1 MSSRHPYRRMIV
13 ALLAALV
20 VGGLAATPA
29 AAEPG
34 GDTGDEGSSA
44 NPTLGSVLED
54 STRAWSEA
62 KEKFDASVKRQ
73 GELTA
78 QLQATEAQLATV
90 QEQVAAIAVAAYRTG
105 PLTTFAALMDAGT
118 PDSFAERADTINQIA
133 HHNDN
138 LLHQLKGLK
147 ESQAAQKKALEDEV
161 AAQQQQVQTME
172 QKKKDA
178 ETALKLAG
186 GPSKGFV
193 TANLPSADPVPR
205 TSSGALP
212 KESCSVNDPTT
223 TGCITP
229 RMLHAM
235 QEAQKDGFKRFVACF
250 RPSGPYEHPKG
261 RACDFS
267 VQTKNGFGGVAS
279 GDDYVYGS
287 TLAAYFV
294 KNANQLGVM
303 YVIWFKEIWTPAVGW
318 HHYSGVAGDPSSD
331 HTNHVHLS
339 IL

>member
-1 MSSRHPYRRMIV
+1 MSSRHPYRRILV
-13 ALLAALV
+13 GLLAAMVL
-20 VGGLAATPA
+20 GGLAATPA

-54 STRAWSEA
+54 STRAWTDA
-62 KEKFDASVKRQ
+62 KANYDASVKHQ
-73 GELTA
+73 AELTA
-78 QLQATEAQLATV
+78 QLQATEAQLVSIQA
-90 QEQVAAIAVAAYRTG
+90 QVEAIAVAAYRTG
-105 PLTTFAALMDAGT
+105 PLTTISALMDST
-118 PDSFAERADTINQIA
+118 SPDSFAERASSINQIA
-133 HHNDN
+133 HHNDH
-138 LLHQLKGLK
+138 LLHDFKQLKDQ
-147 ESQAAQKKALEDEV
+147 QAAQKKALDDEV
-161 AAQQQQVQTME
+161 AAQQQQVATME

-178 ETALKLAG
+178 ENALKLAG

-193 TANLPSADPVPR
+193 TANLPNADPVPR
-205 TSSGALP
+205 TAGGALP
-212 KESCSVNDPTT
+212 KESCSVKDPTT

-229 RMLHAM
+229 RMIHAM

-267 VQTKNGFGGVAS
+267 VQTKSGFGGVAS
-279 GDDYVYGS
+279 GDDFVYGS

-294 KNANQLGVM
+294 KNANALGVM

>member
-1 MSSRHPYRRMIV
+1 MDSS
-13 ALLAALV
+13 
-20 VGGLAATPA
+20 
-29 AAEPG
+29 
-34 GDTGDEGSSA
+34 
-44 NPTLGSVLED
+44 
-54 STRAWSEA
+54 
-62 KEKFDASVKRQ
+62 
-73 GELTA
+73 
-78 QLQATEAQLATV
+78 
-90 QEQVAAIAVAAYRTG
+90 
-105 PLTTFAALMDAGT
+105 T
-118 PDSFAERADTINQIA
+118 PDSFAERASSINQIA

-138 LLHQLKGLK
+138 LLHQNKLLK
-147 ESQAAQKKALEDEV
+147 ESQAAQKKALDDEI
-161 AAQQQQVQTME
+161 ASQQEQVKTME
-172 QKKKDA
+172 QKKADA
-178 ETALKLAG
+178 EKALALAG

-193 TANLPSADPVPR
+193 TANLPTAESVPR
-205 TSSGALP
+205 TSSGGLP
-212 KESCSVNDPTT
+212 KESCSVDDPTT

-235 QEAQKDGFKRFVACF
+235 QQAQKDNFKRFVACF

-267 VQTKNGFGGVAS
+267 VQTKPGFGGVAT
-279 GDDYVYGS
+279 GDDFVYGS

-303 YVIWFKEIWTPAVGW
+303 YVIWFKQIWTPAVGW